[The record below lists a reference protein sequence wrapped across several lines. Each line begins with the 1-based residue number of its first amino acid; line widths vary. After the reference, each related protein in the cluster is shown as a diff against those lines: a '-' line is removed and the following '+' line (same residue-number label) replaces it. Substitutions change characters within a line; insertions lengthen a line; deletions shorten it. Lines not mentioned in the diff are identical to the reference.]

1 MQQSIAD
8 HVNKLQNNCLK
19 AYIIEYQYFLYKTS
33 NLITTSGDVKKFS
46 ERLNLES
53 MSRNVNMRSLRD
65 SFFIVLL
72 KLLESS
78 SRNKLVSVPNL
89 IDKIKK

>member
-65 SFFIVLL
+65 SFLL
-72 KLLESS
+72 YY
-78 SRNKLVSVPNL
+78 
-89 IDKIKK
+89 

>member
-1 MQQSIAD
+1 
-8 HVNKLQNNCLK
+8 
-19 AYIIEYQYFLYKTS
+19 IEYQYFLYKTS